1 MTEFMALLGIGTYV
15 LTRVC
20 GASRSPSVIAAV
32 IVPFSGYTLFWEAGN
47 WASGFMSIMWVVH
60 VWWAAR
66 AYSTGRMGPGPA
78 VLRDR
83 LRL

>member
-1 MTEFMALLGIGTYV
+1 MTAFNAIAGSYCDNLARASFLVMTEFMAMLGIGTYV

-47 WASGFMSIMWVVH
+47 WASGFMSITWVVH
-60 VWWAAR
+60 F
-66 AYSTGRMGPGPA
+66 
-78 VLRDR
+78 
-83 LRL
+83 